1 MGGAGSGRACKR
13 PERRGVRKRVIGGL
27 MSVRLSVTD
36 RGDTMSEVPEGL
48 YYTKEHEWMRVE
60 GDTVTIGIT
69 DHAQDML
76 TDIVYIELPGEGDT
90 VEDMGEFAVVESVKS
105 ASPIFAPLAG
115 TITAVNMDLEDAPEL
130 MNTSPY
136 GDGWIVKMTLE
147 DPAAVAGLMDAAAYK
162 AEIGE

>member
-1 MGGAGSGRACKR
+1 
-13 PERRGVRKRVIGGL
+13 
-27 MSVRLSVTD
+27 
-36 RGDTMSEVPEGL
+36 MSEVPEGL

-60 GDTVTIGIT
+60 GDMVTIGIT

-76 TDIVYIELPGEGDT
+76 TDIVYIELPEEGD
-90 VEDMGEFAVVESVKS
+90 VLGDMGEFAVVESVKS

-115 TITAVNMDLEDAPEL
+115 TIVAVNMDLEDAPEL

-136 GDGWIVKMTLE
+136 GDGWIVKMTL
-147 DPAAVAGLMDAAAYK
+147 DDAAAVSTLMDAAAYK